1 MQKKSQLYNLK
12 HAFAALNFSLQGI
25 KVAITTET
33 PFIQETLC
41 LVALPL
47 AARLAGIPWS
57 MVLLV
62 IAGWLLVMAVELLN
76 TGIEN
81 ICNLVS
87 PDFHPL
93 VKIAKDA
100 GSAAVLLTI
109 LANALFWFYLIYVY
123 VIYPNSS

>member
-1 MQKKSQLYNLK
+1 MLKKSLLHHLK
-12 HAFAALNFSLQGI
+12 HFFAAFNFSLQGL
-25 KVAITTET
+25 KAALTTET
-33 PFIQETLC
+33 PFIQEALC

-57 MVLLV
+57 MVLLI

-76 TGIEN
+76 MGIES

-109 LANALFWFYLIYVY
+109 LANVFFWFHLVHIYV
-123 VIYPNSS
+123 I